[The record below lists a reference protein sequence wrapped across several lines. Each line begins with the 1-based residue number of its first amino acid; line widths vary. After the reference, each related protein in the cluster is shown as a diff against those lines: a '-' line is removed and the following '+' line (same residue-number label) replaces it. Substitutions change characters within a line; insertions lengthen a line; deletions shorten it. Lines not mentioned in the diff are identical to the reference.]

1 MQRFLGAVLAATIVV
16 LGPAALVRAADP
28 DPGAVLDKAIKALGG
43 EEMLKKAET
52 ATWKSKGTLTF
63 NGNDNA
69 FTVQSTTQGLDHYRS
84 VFEGQFGDNEIK
96 AVAVVNGTKGW
107 RKFGDNNMEMGD
119 DELANEKRNVYLMV
133 TPMTILPLKGKGFKV
148 ESAGEEKVGD
158 KPAAVLKVTGP
169 DSKDF
174 KLYFDKESGLPV
186 KLVARVIGFGG
197 EEFTQEST
205 FSEYKDFGGIKK
217 ASKSVSK
224 RDGEDFVKSE
234 TVEFKVLDKVD
245 PKTFTQPD

>member
-1 MQRFLGAVLAATIVV
+1 MQRLFGAVLASAIFG
-16 LGPAALVRAADP
+16 LGPAGLVRAADP
-28 DPGAVLDKAIKALGG
+28 DPGAILDKAIKALGG
-43 EEMLKKAET
+43 EENLKKAEI

-69 FTVQSTTQGLDHYRS
+69 FTVQSTVQGLDHYRS
-84 VFEGQFGDNEIK
+84 EFEGQFGDNEVK

-107 RKFGDNNMEMGD
+107 RKFGDNNMEMSD

-133 TPMTILPLKGKGFKV
+133 TPMAILPLKGKGFKV

-174 KLYFDKESGLPV
+174 KLYFDKDSGLPV
-186 KLVARVIGFGG
+186 KLVAQVIGFGG
-197 EEFTQEST
+197 DEYTQETTYSD
-205 FSEYKDFGGIKK
+205 YKDFGGLKR
-217 ASKSVSK
+217 ASKAVSK
-224 RDGEDFVKSE
+224 RNGEDFVKSE
-234 TVEFKVLDKVD
+234 TIEFKVLDKVD
-245 PKTFTQPD
+245 PKSFTQPE